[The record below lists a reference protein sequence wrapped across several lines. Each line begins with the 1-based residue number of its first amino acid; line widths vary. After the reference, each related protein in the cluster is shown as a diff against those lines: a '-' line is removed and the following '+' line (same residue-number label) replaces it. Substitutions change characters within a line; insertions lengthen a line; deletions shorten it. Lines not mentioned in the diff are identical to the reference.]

1 MSLSYYEK
9 RSLFRFMCIYISS
22 VLIVIIG
29 FGMLFYVVEIE
40 SYKDKVFNKL
50 RIEAFKIV
58 SSAIDAHMKQKKFT
72 IPKNSDFMLLD
83 KNKQFIDGTFK
94 EEVDTKKDFFIKN
107 GSAYYVDKGA
117 KGHLGINFIVL
128 KDKDFENYL
137 KSIFKKT
144 IFISL
149 FAFIFLM
156 SVGWYLGKLFLKPMK
171 EKIKELDKFI
181 KDSTHELNTPVTSIL
196 LATQKIEQKGAN
208 PTYVKTLKMSSKLIS
223 KIYQD
228 MSFISFNQHSNCEKK
243 LVDISKKLDNS
254 LDFFA
259 LLIEQKDLKIKKEI
273 NPCHIKADPNHIDI
287 LIKNLVDNA
296 IKYAKPNSII
306 TVTLKNCTLSVT
318 NEGKTIKNDKLL
330 QIFERYERDD
340 ETTGGFGIGLDIVS
354 TICKKYHFKIDVI
367 SKNDV
372 TTFKI
377 FFLQ

>member
-1 MSLSYYEK
+1 MSLSHYEK
-9 RSLFRFMCIYISS
+9 RSLFRFMSVYIGSIFL
-22 VLIVIIG
+22 VIVG
-29 FGMLFYVVEIE
+29 FGILFYKIE
-40 SYKDKVFNKL
+40 TEAYKEKVFNKL
-50 RIEAFKIV
+50 RIEAFKIA
-58 SSAIDAHMKQKKFT
+58 SSAIDAHMRHKDFI
-72 IPKNSDFMLLD
+72 IPKKSDFMLLD

-94 EEVDTKKDFFIKN
+94 EEVDIKKEFFVKN

-117 KGHLGINFIVL
+117 KGHLGINYIVV
-128 KDKDFENYL
+128 KDKDFEKHL
-137 KSIFKKT
+137 KSIFRKT

-171 EKIKELDKFI
+171 EKIKELDRFI

-196 LATQKIEQKGAN
+196 LATQKIEQKGEK
-208 PTYVKTLKMSSKLIS
+208 PTYIKTLKMSSKLIS

-228 MSFISFNQHSNCEKK
+228 MSFISFNQHSKCEKK

-259 LLIEQKDLKIKKEI
+259 LLIEQKDLKIKKEV
-273 NPCHIKADPNHIDI
+273 NPCHIEADPNHIDI

-318 NEGKTIKNDKLL
+318 NEGKTIKSDKLS
-330 QIFERYERDD
+330 QIFKRYERDD

-354 TICKKYHFKIDVI
+354 TICKKYGFKIDVI
-367 SKNDV
+367 SKNNI
-372 TTFKI
+372 TTFKVD
-377 FFLQ
+377 FLS